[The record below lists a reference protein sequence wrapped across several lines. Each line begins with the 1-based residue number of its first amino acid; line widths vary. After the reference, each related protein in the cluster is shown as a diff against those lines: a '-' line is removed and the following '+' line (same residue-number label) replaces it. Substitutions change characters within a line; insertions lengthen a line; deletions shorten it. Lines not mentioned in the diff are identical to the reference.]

1 MNIPFLSLHDV
12 TAKYKDEIHEA
23 VKRVVDSGWY
33 LQGKENEQFEKHYA
47 EYIGTKHC
55 IGCANGLDALI
66 WIFRAYIE
74 LGVMQPGD
82 EVIVPANTYIA
93 TILAITENGLI
104 PVLVEPRQ
112 DTLQIDDSLIE
123 ERITERT
130 KAICIVHLYGRLAY
144 TEKIGELCAKYGLK
158 LIEDNAQ
165 AHGCSY
171 RAPQSPE
178 GEVVA
183 TTMQERTGVNMA
195 DPAYYPTLKKRAAEM
210 RANPTEAEN
219 ILWNALSEQKLGY
232 KIRRQHIVSQY
243 ILDFAYHD
251 CRLAIELDGGYH
263 NTEDQQYDDAVRTKN
278 LEALGWHVLRF
289 TNDEV
294 YNNLDEVL
302 AKIKSAIES
311 ATATS
316 PTDASPLGECGAGRL
331 AKRTGSLGDAA
342 GHSFY
347 PGKNLGALG
356 DGGAV
361 TTDDDELA
369 AAIRALANYGSQKKY
384 VFKYTGRNSRLDEI
398 QAAVLDV
405 KLRHLDEDLKA
416 RQEIA
421 DYYYDHI
428 DNPLIELPVR
438 LPHENNVYH
447 LFPILVK
454 NLPHNPLEGK
464 SSCQEYL
471 GDSTCMGDFL
481 QVHTATSPSGDCG
494 AGLCGADSLRDKL
507 QKYLED
513 NGVGTVIHYPIPPHL
528 QECYQNSP
536 FRGLGGLPI
545 TELLADCELSLPI
558 SPTMTMEEAAEVVR
572 LVNEFKE

>member
-33 LQGKENEQFEKHYA
+33 LQGKENELFEQHYA

-74 LGVMQPGD
+74 LGVMKPGD
-82 EVIVPANTYIA
+82 EIIVPANTYIA
-93 TILAITENGLI
+93 TILAITENGLV
-104 PVLVEPRQ
+104 PVLVEPRI
-112 DTLQIDDSLIE
+112 DTLQIDDSLVE

-165 AHGCSY
+165 AHGCS
-171 RAPQSPE
+171 APIANSQSPI
-178 GEVVA
+178 A
-183 TTMQERTGVNMA
+183 TT
-195 DPAYYPTLKKRAAEM
+195 
-210 RANPTEAEN
+210 
-219 ILWNALSEQKLGY
+219 
-232 KIRRQHIVSQY
+232 
-243 ILDFAYHD
+243 
-251 CRLAIELDGGYH
+251 
-263 NTEDQQYDDAVRTKN
+263 
-278 LEALGWHVLRF
+278 
-289 TNDEV
+289 
-294 YNNLDEVL
+294 
-302 AKIKSAIES
+302 
-311 ATATS
+311 
-316 PTDASPLGECGAGRL
+316 
-331 AKRTGSLGDAA
+331 RTGSLGSAA

-369 AAIRALANYGSQKKY
+369 ATIRALANYGSQKKY

-416 RQEIA
+416 RQAIA
-421 DYYYDHI
+421 AYYYENI
-428 DNPLIELPVR
+428 NNPLITLPTR
-438 LPHENNVYH
+438 LSDSENVYH
-447 LFPILVK
+447 LFPILVGGER
-454 NLPHNPLEGK
+454 LEVRG
-464 SSCQEYL
+464 ER
-471 GDSTCMGDFL
+471 
-481 QVHTATSPSGDCG
+481 
-494 AGLCGADSLRDKL
+494 RDKL
-507 QKYLED
+507 QKFLEE

-528 QECYQNSP
+528 QECYKNHPSLQG
-536 FRGLGGLPI
+536 RVGERLILPI
-545 TELLADCELSLPI
+545 TEQIADEELSLPM
-558 SPTMTMEEAAEVVR
+558 SPTMTIDDAAEVVR
-572 LVNEFKE
+572 LINEWKGK